1 MKRHV
6 NAMTRP
12 RRRMSCTTISLH
24 RVLTTLLLS
33 LTVLVSAG
41 AAAEVP
47 ITLVRLTSPVAPFTD
62 ATLEIRTSP
71 GAECQIVVMYK
82 SGPSRA
88 RGLVPLAADRAG
100 RVAWTWR
107 VGSNTTPGQW
117 PIEVTCRKGEDT
129 GALRT
134 SFEVR

>member
-1 MKRHV
+1 
-6 NAMTRP
+6 
-12 RRRMSCTTISLH
+12 MSCTTIGL
-24 RVLTTLLLS
+24 RRAVTTCLLALTLL
-33 LTVLVSAG
+33 VAAG

-47 ITLVRLTSPVAPFTD
+47 ITLVRLTSPAAPFTD
-62 ATLEIRTSP
+62 ATLEIKTSP
-71 GAECQIVVMYK
+71 GAECTIVVIYK

>member
-1 MKRHV
+1 MWHV
-6 NAMTRP
+6 NATI
-12 RRRMSCTTISLH
+12 RRRMSCTTISLR
-24 RVLTTLLLS
+24 RVLTTFLLS
-33 LTVLVSAG
+33 LTVLVSA
-41 AAAEVP
+41 AAAGEVP

-62 ATLEIRTSP
+62 ATLEIKTSP
-71 GAECQIVVMYK
+71 GAECRIVVTYK

-88 RGLVPLAADRAG
+88 RGLVPLEADRTG

-107 VGSNTTPGQW
+107 VGSNTTAGQW
-117 PIEVTCRKGEDT
+117 PIEVTCRKGEDA

>member
-1 MKRHV
+1 MWLV
-6 NAMTRP
+6 NAT
-12 RRRMSCTTISLH
+12 SCTPTGV
-24 RVLTTLLLS
+24 RRALTTCLLS
-33 LTVLVSAG
+33 LTVLVAAG

-47 ITLVRLTSPVAPFTD
+47 LTLIRLTSPVASFTD
-62 ATLEIRTSP
+62 ATLEIKTSP
-71 GAECQIVVMYK
+71 GAGCTIVVTYK